1 MVLATDE
8 VFTYAMFNY
17 LEINWSSHTEAGG
30 DTTTGEGGVPAYV
43 SNCLIYIYYFCEQ
56 SNIFTLAICDVLI
69 AEYILRKIYYAHA

>member
-8 VFTYAMFNY
+8 VFTYAIFNY

-43 SNCLIYIYYFCEQ
+43 SNNTITEILKTIFVLKIMLYTAKKDQ
-56 SNIFTLAICDVLI
+56 STL
-69 AEYILRKIYYAHA
+69 